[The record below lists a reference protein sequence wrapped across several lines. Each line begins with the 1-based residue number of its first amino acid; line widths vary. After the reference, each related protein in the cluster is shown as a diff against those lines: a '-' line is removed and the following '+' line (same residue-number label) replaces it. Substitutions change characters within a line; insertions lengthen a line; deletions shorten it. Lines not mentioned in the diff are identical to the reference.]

1 MQLVF
6 IYGQVASGKFTV
18 GRELAKLTGLPLF
31 HNHLVVDAVGAVF
44 AFGTEPFVRLRE
56 DLWLQIIGEAARRGQ
71 SVIFTFAPE
80 PTVDAGF
87 PNRVRV
93 LVESFGGAV
102 LFVALAVPPD
112 EQERRLL
119 DPGRAA
125 FGKLRSLDL
134 LLNLRADF
142 ARCMAEM
149 PTPDLAIDTAS
160 DSPLRAATQIA
171 GRMSA
176 PFIHAT

>member
-18 GRELAKLTGLPLF
+18 GRELANLTSLPLF

-56 DLWLQIIGEAARRGQ
+56 DLWLRVIGEAALRNQ
-71 SVIFTFAPE
+71 SMIFTFAPE

-87 PNRVRV
+87 PARVRA
-93 LVESFGGAV
+93 LVESFGGTV
-102 LFVALAVPPD
+102 LFVALTVAPD
-112 EQERRLL
+112 EQERRLVDL
-119 DPGRAA
+119 SRAE

-134 LLNLRADF
+134 LLNLRAGF
-142 ARCMAEM
+142 ARSMAEM
-149 PTPDLAIDTAS
+149 PAPDLAIDTTS
-160 DSPLRAATQIA
+160 NSPFLAATQIA
-171 GRMSA
+171 ARISA
-176 PFIHAT
+176 LR